1 MEYGKLENDW
11 QRILQP
17 EFESEY
23 FLKIKKFLSNERQL
37 GKVIFPPNNLIFE
50 AFRKTTFTEVKVVI
64 LGQDPYHQPGLANGL
79 SFSVNDGVKIPPSLR
94 NIFKELS
101 SDLSIGI
108 PENGNLQHWCRQG
121 VFLLNT
127 CLTVEMGKPAS
138 HKAIGWERFTS
149 YILKYLSTHKSKIV
163 FLGWGNQAIDKISQL
178 DSDNHYFLKSSHPI
192 AL

>member
-79 SFSVNDGVKIPPSLR
+79 SFSVNDGVKTSIPQKHL
-94 NIFKELS
+94 
-101 SDLSIGI
+101 
-108 PENGNLQHWCRQG
+108 
-121 VFLLNT
+121 
-127 CLTVEMGKPAS
+127 
-138 HKAIGWERFTS
+138 
-149 YILKYLSTHKSKIV
+149 
-163 FLGWGNQAIDKISQL
+163 
-178 DSDNHYFLKSSHPI
+178 
-192 AL
+192 